1 MDLYGL
7 NSQPINEQLSI
18 YENAIYRVA
27 DEYAESLVSDY
38 MPPDRVQERLSTFKG
53 FRGLLN
59 YEYIRLFKPT
69 ASNPKHRRDQYTTM
83 VNSVL
88 DYNDIDL
95 LDSIFDV
102 YVSLCAK
109 YNQLPSVLNFC
120 TMTGLTYQTVKSW
133 LDGAVRF
140 PDVVGSGNVGTRSED
155 TEDDAPYIYS
165 SPIYHSPVGTRTHKE
180 VVKRWLNISEG
191 SQYDNASSG
200 NVGGIFILKS
210 AFGYRETAPV
220 QIEES
225 AGRPRLSKAEI
236 LALSG
241 PSDDADQLPD
251 F

>member
-7 NSQPINEQLSI
+7 NAQPLSDQVAI
-18 YENAIYRVA
+18 YENSIYRVA

-38 MPPDRVQERLSTFKG
+38 MPPDKVQERLCTFRG

-109 YNQLPSVLNFC
+109 YYQIPSVLNFC
-120 TMTGLTYQTVKSW
+120 TMTGLTYATVKTW
-133 LDGAVRF
+133 LNGAVRF
-140 PDVVGSGNVGTRSED
+140 DGSNISGTRSED
-155 TEDDAPYIYS
+155 TEDDAPYIYDS
-165 SPIYHSPVGTRTHKE
+165 YISNSPVGTRSHKE
-180 VVKRWLNISEG
+180 VVKRWLDISEG
-191 SQYDNASSG
+191 SMYDNAASG
-200 NVGGIFILKS
+200 NVGGIFLMKS

-241 PSDDADQLPD
+241 PSDDSDQLPD

>member
-7 NSQPINEQLSI
+7 NAQPLNEQVSI
-18 YENAIYRVA
+18 YENSIYRVA

-38 MPPDRVQERLSTFKG
+38 MPPDKVQERLCTFKG

-109 YNQLPSVLNFC
+109 YNQIPSVLNFC

-140 PDVVGSGNVGTRSED
+140 DGSDISGTRSED
-155 TEDDAPYIYS
+155 ADGDAPYIYS
-165 SPIYHSPVGTRTHKE
+165 SSIYTGTVGTRTHKE

-241 PSDDADQLPD
+241 PSDDSDQPPD